1 MVWVDMA
8 GRPAGDRPLQ
18 LSQAHDEAELAA
30 VLAPLAPGLILLGA
44 GFSFHVMPGR
54 RRLAAWDAD
63 WQVTEPH
70 WTKGR

>member
-1 MVWVDMA
+1 MVWVDAA
-8 GRPAGDRPLQ
+8 GRFTGHQPLQ
-18 LSQAHDEAELAA
+18 LAQVRGQA
-30 VLAPLAPGLILLGA
+30 VLAAMLAPLSVGFILLGA
-44 GFSFHVMPGR
+44 GLVAHAVLGR